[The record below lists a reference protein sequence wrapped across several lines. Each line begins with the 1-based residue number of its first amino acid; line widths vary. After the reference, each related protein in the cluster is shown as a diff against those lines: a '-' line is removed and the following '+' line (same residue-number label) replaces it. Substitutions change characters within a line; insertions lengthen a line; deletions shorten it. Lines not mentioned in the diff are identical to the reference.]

1 MKSSTPRHGR
11 GAVSNAASRYS
22 GTTREAVDDGWFP
35 EEPAA
40 LATQV
45 GVETSRSVIAR
56 NQSPDLP
63 FDQSLNPYR
72 GCEHGCIYCYA
83 RPSHAYL
90 GLSPGLDF
98 ETRLFTKPDAPQ
110 LLEKEL
116 AHPNYRCSPLALG
129 ANTDPYQPIER
140 QWRITRQV
148 LEVLQRARH
157 PVTITTKSALIE
169 RDLDILGEMAAA
181 GLANVQVSITTLD
194 KALALKLE
202 PRASAPHRR
211 LLAVAR
217 LAAAGVPVKVM
228 IAPVIPWLT
237 DSEMERIVEKAAE
250 HAAVS
255 AGYILLRLPREVE
268 SLFAEW
274 LNAHYPLKAAHTLSL
289 VTLAHGGKIYDS
301 SFGRRQVGSG
311 DYAGLLAR
319 RFLLALK
326 RHGLTAE
333 LPALDAG
340 AFRAPEGKQLDLFR

>member
-1 MKSSTPRHGR
+1 MKPGSPRHGR
-11 GAVSNAASRYS
+11 GAVSNAASRFS
-22 GTTREAVDDGWFP
+22 ATTREAVDDGWFP
-35 EEPAA
+35 EEPPT
-40 LATQV
+40 LATAV
-45 GVETSRSVIAR
+45 SVETSRSVVTR
-56 NQSPDLP
+56 NQSPDIP

-83 RPSHAYL
+83 RPSHAYV

-98 ETRLFTKPDAPQ
+98 ETRLFAKPDAPA

-116 AHPNYRCSPLALG
+116 ARPGYRCSPLALG

-140 QWRITRQV
+140 EWRITRQV

-169 RDLDILGEMAAA
+169 RDLDILSEMAAA

-228 IAPVIPWLT
+228 IAPIIPWLT

-274 LNAHYPLKAAHTLSL
+274 LTAHYPLKAAHTLSL
-289 VTLAHGGKIYDS
+289 VTLAHGGRIYDS
-301 SFGRRQVGSG
+301 GFGRRQVGSG
-311 DYAGLLAR
+311 DYAALLAR
-319 RFLLALK
+319 RFRLALK
-326 RHGLTAE
+326 RHDLTEEPPGLVSHLFT
-333 LPALDAG
+333 PPG
-340 AFRAPEGKQLDLFR
+340 QRQLTLF

>member
-1 MKSSTPRHGR
+1 MKPGTPRHGR
-11 GAVSNAASRYS
+11 GAVSNETSRFS
-22 GTTREAVDDGWFP
+22 ATTREAVDDGWFP
-35 EEPAA
+35 EEPSA

-45 GVETSRSVIAR
+45 STEHSRSIIAR
-56 NQSPDLP
+56 NQSPDIP
-63 FDQSLNPYR
+63 FEQSLNPYR

-83 RPSHAYL
+83 RPSHAYV

-98 ETRLFTKPDAPQ
+98 ETRLFAKPDAPT

-116 AHPNYRCSPLALG
+116 AHPGYRCSPLALG

-140 QWRITRQV
+140 EWRITRQV

-194 KALALKLE
+194 KTLALKLE

-211 LLAVAR
+211 LVTVAR

-228 IAPVIPWLT
+228 IAPIIPWLT

-250 HAAVS
+250 QGAVS

-274 LNAHYPLKAAHTLSL
+274 LDAHYPLKAAHTLSL
-289 VTLAHGGKIYDS
+289 VALAHGGKIYDS
-301 SFGRRQVGSG
+301 GFGRRQVGSG
-311 DYAGLLAR
+311 EYAGLLAR
-319 RFLLALK
+319 RYRLALK
-326 RHGLTAE
+326 RHGLAAE
-333 LPALDAG
+333 LPGLVG
-340 AFRAPEGKQLDLFR
+340 GLFTPPGQRQLELF

>member
-1 MKSSTPRHGR
+1 MKPGSPRHGR
-11 GAVSNAASRYS
+11 GAVSNAASRFS
-22 GTTREAVDDGWFP
+22 ATTREAVDDGWFP
-35 EEPAA
+35 EEPPT
-40 LATQV
+40 LATTV
-45 GVETSRSVIAR
+45 SVETSRSVVIR
-56 NQSPDLP
+56 NQSPDIP

-83 RPSHAYL
+83 RPSHAYV

-98 ETRLFTKPDAPQ
+98 ETRLFAKPDAPA

-116 AHPNYRCSPLALG
+116 ARPGYRCSPLALG

-140 QWRITRQV
+140 EWRITRQV

-169 RDLDILGEMAAA
+169 RDLDILSEMAAA

-194 KALALKLE
+194 KTLALKLE

-228 IAPVIPWLT
+228 IAPIIPWLT

-274 LNAHYPLKAAHTLSL
+274 LTAHYPLKAAHTLSL
-289 VTLAHGGKIYDS
+289 VTLAHGGRIYDPG
-301 SFGRRQVGSG
+301 FGRRQVGSG
-311 DYAGLLAR
+311 DYAALLAR
-319 RFLLALK
+319 RFRLALK
-326 RHGLTAE
+326 RHDLTE
-333 LPALDAG
+333 EPPDLVS
-340 AFRAPEGKQLDLFR
+340 DLFTPPGQRQLTLF

>member
-1 MKSSTPRHGR
+1 MKPGGPRHGR
-11 GAVSNAASRYS
+11 GAVSNEASRFS
-22 GTTREAVDDGWFP
+22 ATTQEAVDDGWFP
-35 EEPAA
+35 EEPST

-45 GVETSRSVIAR
+45 SVETSRSVIAR
-56 NQSPDLP
+56 NQSPDIP

-98 ETRLFTKPDAPQ
+98 ETRLFAKPDAPQ

-116 AHPNYRCSPLALG
+116 AHPKYRCSPIALG

-140 QWRITRQV
+140 ERRITRQV

-250 HAAVS
+250 HAAAS

-274 LNAHYPLKAAHTLSL
+274 LDAHYPLKAAHTLSL
-289 VTLAHGGKIYDS
+289 VALAHGGKIYDS
-301 SFGRRQVGSG
+301 GFGRRQVGSG
-311 DYAGLLAR
+311 EYAGLLAR

-326 RHGLTAE
+326 RHGLAAE

>member
-1 MKSSTPRHGR
+1 MTPGTPRHGR
-11 GAVSNAASRYS
+11 GAVSNETSRFS
-22 GTTREAVDDGWFP
+22 ATKREAVDDGWFP
-35 EEPAA
+35 EEPSM
-40 LATQV
+40 LATEV
-45 GVETSRSVIAR
+45 ATEHARSIIAR
-56 NQSPDLP
+56 NQSPDIP
-63 FDQSLNPYR
+63 FDQSVNPYR

-83 RPSHAYL
+83 RPSHAYM

-98 ETRLFTKPDAPQ
+98 ETRLFAKPDAPA

-116 AHPNYRCSPLALG
+116 AHPGYRCSPLALG

-140 QWRITRQV
+140 EWRITRQV
-148 LEVLQRARH
+148 LEVLQRSRH

-169 RDLDILGEMAAA
+169 RDLDILGEMATA
-181 GLANVQVSITTLD
+181 GLANVQISITTLD

-211 LLAVAR
+211 LVTVAR

-237 DSEMERIVEKAAE
+237 DSEMERIVEQAAE
-250 HAAVS
+250 QGAVS

-289 VTLAHGGKIYDS
+289 VAFAHGGRIYDS
-301 SFGRRQVGSG
+301 GFGRRQVGSG
-311 DYAGLLAR
+311 DYAALLAR
-319 RFLLALK
+319 RFRLALK
-326 RHGLTAE
+326 RRGLAEE
-333 LPALDAG
+333 LPGLLSTLFTPPG
-340 AFRAPEGKQLDLFR
+340 QRQLELF

>member
-1 MKSSTPRHGR
+1 MKPGGPRHGR
-11 GAVSNAASRYS
+11 GAVSNEASRFS
-22 GTTREAVDDGWFP
+22 ATTQEAVDDGWFP
-35 EEPAA
+35 EEPST

-45 GVETSRSVIAR
+45 SVETSRSVIAR
-56 NQSPDLP
+56 NQSPDIP

-98 ETRLFTKPDAPQ
+98 ETRLFAKPDAPQ

-116 AHPNYRCSPLALG
+116 AHPKYRCSPIALG

-140 QWRITRQV
+140 EWRITRQV

-169 RDLDILGEMAAA
+169 RDLDILSEMAAA

-250 HAAVS
+250 HAAAS

-274 LNAHYPLKAAHTLSL
+274 LDAHYPLKGAHTLSL
-289 VTLAHGGKIYDS
+289 VALAHGGKIYDS
-301 SFGRRQVGSG
+301 GFGRRQVGSG
-311 DYAGLLAR
+311 EYAGLLAR
-319 RFLLALK
+319 RFLHALK
-326 RHGLTAE
+326 RHGLAAE